1 MRRTLHVPV
10 VGQVPHPGEE
20 ERRTIQGQ
28 EIQDDKRRQQQ
39 HLQVC
44 HLAQEMV
51 AQRRQQNSKLA
62 LGVAYWSQ
70 NRYLQWSLGL
80 FVLSL
85 GRTRFACA

>member
-1 MRRTLHVPV
+1 M
-10 VGQVPHPGEE
+10 
-20 ERRTIQGQ
+20 IQGQ

-44 HLAQEMV
+44 RLGQETV
-51 AQRRQQNSKLA
+51 ARRRQQNLKLVS
-62 LGVAYWSQ
+62 GVAYSSQ
-70 NRYLQWSLGL
+70 NCHLQWSLGL